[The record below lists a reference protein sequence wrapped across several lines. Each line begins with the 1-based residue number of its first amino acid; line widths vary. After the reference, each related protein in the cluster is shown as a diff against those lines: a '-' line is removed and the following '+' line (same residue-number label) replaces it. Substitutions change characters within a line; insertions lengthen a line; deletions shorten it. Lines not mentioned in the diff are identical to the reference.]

1 MCKIVKETCE
11 EIWNALMPEYVKAP
25 SSENEWKET
34 SKVNSVSTG
43 ICCIFNLAYAFCLGV
58 KRRKV
63 AVICCPKEASSSISC
78 ALFC

>member
-34 SKVNSVSTG
+34 SKQFEQLWNFPTLYGMSMLSYFVS
-43 ICCIFNLAYAFCLGV
+43 AY
-58 KRRKV
+58 
-63 AVICCPKEASSSISC
+63 IC
-78 ALFC
+78 AL

>member
-34 SKVNSVSTG
+34 SKQFEQLWKFPH
-43 ICCIFNLAYAFCLGV
+43 CIGM
-58 KRRKV
+58 
-63 AVICCPKEASSSISC
+63 
-78 ALFC
+78 